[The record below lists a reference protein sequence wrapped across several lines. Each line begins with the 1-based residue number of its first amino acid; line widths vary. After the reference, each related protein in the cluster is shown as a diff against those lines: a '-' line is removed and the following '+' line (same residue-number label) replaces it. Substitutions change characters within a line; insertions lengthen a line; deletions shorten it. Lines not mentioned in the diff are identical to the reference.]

1 MLSIL
6 VGDEGFLKFSYEMC
20 YGQSG
25 RVDIIFFC
33 VEMPLKCF
41 KILIKKNRSSLA
53 RTDTGTPAPGE
64 PHRHTSTPSDQV
76 DDNRCENLSFRYDP
90 NILFHYRLFQS
101 YKLNNLV
108 YLPVH
113 PMRSAT
119 SRHSFLTCEW

>member
-41 KILIKKNRSSLA
+41 KILIKKTA
-53 RTDTGTPAPGE
+53 RLWQERTQGHRHRENHTDTLRPP
-64 PHRHTSTPSDQV
+64 RI
-76 DDNRCENLSFRYDP
+76 R
-90 NILFHYRLFQS
+90 
-101 YKLNNLV
+101 
-108 YLPVH
+108 
-113 PMRSAT
+113 
-119 SRHSFLTCEW
+119 